1 MPNNIS
7 FAARQ
12 RFRQQ
17 LQSIEYA
24 DEIVDSLNQFLDRF
38 IPISGTFA
46 SSNWSTVYQY
56 TTDNNSTVMITYS
69 IIGKESV
76 LRQAGFRRT
85 AVFYNDN
92 NIVNAINLSQTDYT
106 NKTEEGFNVRLI
118 TSGSDILVQ
127 VKGATNNTT
136 KWNGSIEVE
145 KLEV

>member
-1 MPNNIS
+1 MPNDIS
-7 FAARQ
+7 LQARQ

-24 DEIVDSLNQFLDRF
+24 DEIVDSLNQYLNKF
-38 IPISGTFA
+38 IPISGVIA

-56 TTDNNSTVMITYS
+56 ETNNNSTVMITYS

-76 LRQAGFRRT
+76 AKQAGFRRT
-85 AVFYNDN
+85 AIFYNEN

-118 TSGSDILVQ
+118 TNNNNILVQ
-127 VKGATNNTT
+127 VKGATNNST

-145 KLEV
+145 KLEE

>member
-1 MPNNIS
+1 MPNDIS
-7 FAARQ
+7 LQARQ

-24 DEIVDSLNQFLDRF
+24 DEIVDSLNQYLNKF
-38 IPISGTFA
+38 IPISGVIA

-56 TTDNNSTVMITYS
+56 ETNNNSTVMITYS

-76 LRQAGFRRT
+76 SKQAGFRRT
-85 AVFYNDN
+85 AIFYNEN

-118 TSGSDILVQ
+118 TNNNNILVQ
-127 VKGATNNTT
+127 VKGATNNST

-145 KLEV
+145 KLEE

>member
-1 MPNNIS
+1 MPNDIS
-7 FAARQ
+7 LQARQ

-24 DEIVDSLNQFLDRF
+24 DEIVDSLNQYLNKF
-38 IPISGTFA
+38 IPISGVVA

-56 TTDNNSTVMITYS
+56 ETNNNSTVMITYS

-76 LRQAGFRRT
+76 AKQAGFRRT
-85 AVFYNDN
+85 AIFYNEN

-118 TSGSDILVQ
+118 TNNNNILVQ
-127 VKGATNNTT
+127 VKGATNNST

-145 KLEV
+145 KLEE

>member
-7 FAARQ
+7 LAARQ

-24 DEIVDSLNQFLDRF
+24 DEIVDSLNQYLDRF
-38 IPISGTFA
+38 VPVSGTFS

-56 TTDNNSTVMITYS
+56 TTPNNSTVMITYS

-85 AVFYNDN
+85 AVFYNESN
-92 NIVNAINLSQTDYT
+92 VVNAINLSQTDYT
-106 NKTEEGFNVRLI
+106 NKTEEGFNVRLV
-118 TSGSDILVQ
+118 TSGSNILVQ

-145 KLEV
+145 KLKE

>member
-1 MPNNIS
+1 MPNDIS
-7 FAARQ
+7 LQARQ

-24 DEIVDSLNQFLDRF
+24 DEIVDSLNQYLNKF
-38 IPISGTFA
+38 IPISGVVA

-56 TTDNNSTVMITYS
+56 ETNNNSTVMITYS

-76 LRQAGFRRT
+76 SKQAGFRRT
-85 AVFYNDN
+85 AIFYNEN

-118 TSGSDILVQ
+118 TNNNNILVQ
-127 VKGATNNTT
+127 VKGATNNST

-145 KLEV
+145 KLEE

>member
-1 MPNNIS
+1 MSNNIS

-38 IPISGTFA
+38 IPIVGTF
-46 SSNWSTVYQY
+46 SSSGWSTVYQY
-56 TTDNNSTVMITYS
+56 TTNNNSTVMITYS

-76 LRQAGFRRT
+76 SRQAGFKRT
-85 AVFYNDN
+85 AVFYNN
-92 NIVNAINLSQTDYT
+92 SNVVSAINLSQTDYT
-106 NKTEEGFNVRLI
+106 NKTEDGFNVRLI
-118 TSGSDILVQ
+118 TSGSDILMQ
-127 VKGATNNTT
+127 VKGATNNPT

-145 KLEV
+145 KLEG